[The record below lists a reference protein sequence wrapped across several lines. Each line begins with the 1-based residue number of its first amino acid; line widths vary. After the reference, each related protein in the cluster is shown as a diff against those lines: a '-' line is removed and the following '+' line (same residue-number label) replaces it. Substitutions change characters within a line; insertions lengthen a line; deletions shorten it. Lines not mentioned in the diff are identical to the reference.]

1 MDKIPVQSMEGKV
14 SRKSCGC
21 MLERHMYTGG
31 TVLFI
36 ENDGEGELPLNLCS
50 LGHDNT
56 QYHGLLWP
64 P

>member
-1 MDKIPVQSMEGKV
+1 MAACWKDIIYI
-14 SRKSCGC
+14 
-21 MLERHMYTGG
+21 YTGG

-50 LGHDNT
+50 LGHDDT
-56 QYHGLLWP
+56 QYHRLLWP